1 MKKKPETV
9 DEVVHAPVVIA
20 PRASYAWC
28 GYKIEK
34 RFARRPVVH
43 HREASQARGSGAGQA
58 APVTFLE
65 GGQA

>member
-1 MKKKPETV
+1 VKKTV
-9 DEVVHAPVVIA
+9 EEVLRAPVVIA
-20 PRASYAWC
+20 PREQYVWC
-28 GYKIEK
+28 GFKVEK